1 MDIIITI
8 LASISAACS
17 DRKNLPKAL
26 ISGGIFNAAAALCL
40 VFFQGPGGVFLHH
53 GKGAYYLYYGI
64 LVAIA
69 VFGLVEAAMGGWVFG
84 RLDDRH
90 AAGKA
95 VLYVSILPLICVAAF
110 GGFVVL
116 RKVN

>member
-1 MDIIITI
+1 MDILFTI

-17 DRKNLPKAL
+17 NRKNLPKAL
-26 ISGGIFNAAAALCL
+26 ISGGIFKAAAALCL
-40 VFFQGPGGVFLHH
+40 VLFQEPGGVFLHH
-53 GKGAYYLYYGI
+53 GKGAYYLYHGI
-64 LVAIA
+64 LVAVAI
-69 VFGLVEAAMGGWVFG
+69 FGLVEAAVGGWVSG

-95 VLYVSILPLICVAAF
+95 VLCVSFLPLICVAAF
-110 GGFVVL
+110 GGFAVL

>member
-1 MDIIITI
+1 MDIIFTI
-8 LASISAACS
+8 LASIAAACS

-26 ISGGIFNAAAALCL
+26 ISGGILKAAAALCL

-53 GKGAYYLYYGI
+53 GKGAYYIYYGI
-64 LVAIA
+64 LVTIA
-69 VFGLVEAAMGGWVFG
+69 VFGLVEASVGGWVSG

-90 AAGKA
+90 ATGKA
-95 VLYVSILPLICVAAF
+95 VLCVSILPLICVAAF

-116 RKVN
+116 RKMN